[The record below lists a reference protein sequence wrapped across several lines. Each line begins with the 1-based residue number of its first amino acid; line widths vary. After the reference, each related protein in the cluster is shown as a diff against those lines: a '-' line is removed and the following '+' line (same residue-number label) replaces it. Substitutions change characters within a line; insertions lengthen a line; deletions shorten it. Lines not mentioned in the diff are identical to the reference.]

1 MRLLEGI
8 RVVEVGGGLSAS
20 YATKLFADFGADV
33 VKVETPQG
41 DPTRRMAPFLGN
53 QPGEDS
59 SAVYLHTNTNKRSVV
74 LDLHADGDRGTFADL
89 VATADL
95 LVESYAPGTLD
106 SWNLGFDA
114 LRRRRPRL
122 VMVSIT
128 PFGQDGPYAG
138 YQGSEVVYY
147 GMGGPMLG
155 NGTPDGEPV
164 KLGGY
169 MSLYQL
175 GNSAATAAM
184 AALMVAES
192 PGGEAVHVDVN
203 GLESQLTNADRR
215 TTFLLNYAYNHVS
228 TDRAS
233 ALLSVLPNGAYPTA
247 DGYVQMVV
255 TMPWVPRMLA
265 AIGDPELDELFARI
279 AQDPSLLARPETK
292 EAIDASL
299 YPWLLDRT
307 KQEVMETAQRH
318 KWPVT
323 ALKTPVEVLEDE
335 HFVQRGFFTPVDHPT
350 AGRVVHPGAP
360 FHVADGWELRTP
372 APRLGQH
379 TEEVLGELTAD
390 RAPAAPLSTAA
401 QQ

>member
-8 RVVEVGGGLSAS
+8 RVVEVGGGLPVS
-20 YATKLFADFGADV
+20 YATKMFADFGADV
-33 VKVETPQG
+33 IKVEPPEG
-41 DPTRRMAPFLGN
+41 DVTRGMAPFIGN
-53 QPGEDS
+53 EPGPDR

-74 LDLHADGDRGTFADL
+74 LDLAAEADRTRFAAL
-89 VATADL
+89 AATADV

-106 SWNLGFDA
+106 SWGLGFDA
-114 LRRRRPRL
+114 LRGRRPRL

-128 PFGQDGPYAG
+128 PFGQNGPYAG
-138 YQGSEVVYY
+138 YEGSEVVYY

-155 NGTPDGEPV
+155 NGTPDAEPV

-169 MSLYQL
+169 MSLYHL

-184 AALMVAES
+184 GALMVAEQ
-192 PGGEAVHVDVN
+192 PDGEGVHVDVN

-228 TDRAS
+228 TDRVS
-233 ALLSVLPNGAYPTA
+233 ALLSALPNGPYPTA

-265 AIGDPELDELFARI
+265 AIGDPELNDLFARV
-279 AQDPSLLARPETK
+279 AQDPTLLAQPETK

-307 KQEVMETAQRH
+307 KQEVMEIAQRH

-335 HFVQRGFFTPVDHPT
+335 HFKQRGFFTPVEHPT
-350 AGRVVHPGAP
+350 VGRVVHPGAP
-360 FHVADGWELRTP
+360 FHVAEGWELRTS
-372 APRLGQH
+372 APYLGQH
-379 TEEVLGELTAD
+379 TEEVLGELTGDGVAAD
-390 RAPAAPLSTAA
+390 SLSPAA